1 MVNYKNSDNNG
12 NNEGNDKNSNV
23 VKRVQ
28 NQGQIDQNHILRF
41 DVDLVSL
48 LPTLRKYLPVS

>member
-1 MVNYKNSDNNG
+1 MINYKNSDNNG
-12 NNEGNDKNSNV
+12 NNEENDKNSNV

-28 NQGQIDQNHILRF
+28 NQGQIDQNHILRL

>member
-1 MVNYKNSDNNG
+1 MINYKNSDNNG

-28 NQGQIDQNHILRF
+28 NQGQIDQNHILRL

>member
-1 MVNYKNSDNNG
+1 MINYKNSDNNG

-28 NQGQIDQNHILRF
+28 NQGQIDQNHILRL
-41 DVDLVSL
+41 DVDLVFL
-48 LPTLRKYLPVS
+48 LPTLRKYLPVN